1 MDKKRYGEGLLMS
14 TGAFVIWGLL
24 PLYWKWVSAITPYE
38 IFAQRVVWSLFFV
51 LILMRNKERLQNF
64 IHMVKQPRHLLKTI
78 APAIFI
84 SFNWLTY
91 IWGVNNGYVLE
102 ASLGYYINPLVLTLF
117 GRIFFKEHLTR
128 DQKIGISFAMI
139 GVVYKTV
146 TYGRV
151 PYIALILAFSFAIY
165 GLLKKKSTFTSL
177 TGLGIETLL
186 IGVPALIT
194 LLYYESQGMG
204 IIGNLPSYYWLRIM
218 LSGVLTA
225 TPLLLYSEGTK
236 RLPLSII
243 GFLQYIAPTIS
254 LFLGI
259 FIFKEAFNFSS
270 LIAFIFIWI
279 GLAIFTREQVILF
292 RKQKKVVSE
301 RFVS

>member
-64 IHMVKQPRHLLKTI
+64 IQMAKQPRHLLKTI

-194 LLYYESQGMG
+194 LFYYESQGMG

>member
-14 TGAFVIWGLL
+14 SAAFVIWGLL

-38 IFAQRVVWSLFFV
+38 IFAQRVVWSLIFV
-51 LILMRNKERLQNF
+51 LILMRNKATLQNF
-64 IHMVKQPRHLLKTI
+64 IQVIKQPENLIKTI

-91 IWGVNNGYVLE
+91 IWGVNNGFVLE

-139 GVVYKTV
+139 GVVYKTF

-151 PYIALILAFSFAIY
+151 PYIAIILAFSFAIY

-177 TGLGIETLL
+177 TGLGVETLL
-186 IGVPALIT
+186 IGIPAIIT
-194 LLYYESQGMG
+194 LFYYESQNMG
-204 IIGNLPSYYWLRIM
+204 IVGNLPSYYWLRIM

-259 FIFKEAFNFSS
+259 FIFKESFDLSS
-270 LIAFIFIWI
+270 LVAFVFIWI
-279 GLAIFTREQVILF
+279 GLAIFTREQIILF
-292 RKQKKVVSE
+292 RAQKKIAHNGAIS
-301 RFVS
+301 